1 MDYIVK
7 KLVAK
12 QLKAK
17 GNKRKPKK
25 GGAGARLSARSSGG
39 AVQEPNNPLVGFGK
53 KKKRGS
59 AMTSGNAGASRQ
71 RSRGCRDAP
80 ASRMKAVK
88 RGGALNPIRP
98 MSIGNSISGTA
109 F

>member
-25 GGAGARLSARSSGG
+25 GGV
-39 AVQEPNNPLVGFGK
+39 VQEPNNPLVGFGK

-59 AMTSGNAGASRQ
+59 A
-71 RSRGCRDAP
+71 
-80 ASRMKAVK
+80 MKAVK

>member
-25 GGAGARLSARSSGG
+25 GGSAG

-59 AMTSGNAGASRQ
+59 AM
-71 RSRGCRDAP
+71 
-80 ASRMKAVK
+80 KAVK
-88 RGGALNPIRP
+88 IRGGALNPIRP

>member
-25 GGAGARLSARSSGG
+25 GGARLSARSSGG

-53 KKKRGS
+53 KKKRGT
-59 AMTSGNAGASRQ
+59 A
-71 RSRGCRDAP
+71 
-80 ASRMKAVK
+80 MKAVVK

>member
-25 GGAGARLSARSSGG
+25 GGAGA
-39 AVQEPNNPLVGFGK
+39 VQEPNNPLVGFGK

-59 AMTSGNAGASRQ
+59 AMTSGKA
-71 RSRGCRDAP
+71 
-80 ASRMKAVK
+80 AVK